1 MQSSC
6 FQICLYHRQETVH
19 CTIYGCISID
29 KQRSYMLAFMSQ
41 AKTLDMLG
49 AYRLLR
55 HHLTQCAWPD
65 YWSWILSLPSL
76 LCYYNQLSATS
87 RQLSSSIVLRTVDV
101 RFLNVQ
107 VGHNSCSLSLSE
119 ILCEH
124 TYSAGSNGHVIF
136 YTADILKAI
145 SHAGFEKPSPIQVW
159 QIVYI
164 TTWW

>member
-1 MQSSC
+1 MN
-6 FQICLYHRQETVH
+6 
-19 CTIYGCISID
+19 
-29 KQRSYMLAFMSQ
+29 
-41 AKTLDMLG
+41 
-49 AYRLLR
+49 
-55 HHLTQCAWPD
+55 
-65 YWSWILSLPSL
+65 
-76 LCYYNQLSATS
+76 CYYNQLPATS

-145 SHAGFEKPSPIQVW
+145 SHAGFEKPSPIQVR
-159 QIVYI
+159 QIMYI
-164 TTWW
+164 TI